1 MSINGL
7 EWVVLAVLA
16 LALVGPNRL
25 PEYAT
30 GLARLIRRAR
40 EFALGAREQVR
51 TELGPEFD
59 DVDWRKYDPRRYHPR
74 QIVRNAL
81 SETWEDPDDEP
92 PVKPVSA
99 TMSTAKVAGATIAP
113 TSSPSLTKPPAV
125 AATPVRSGATAA
137 SRPGGSVRGGSA
149 PRPARTPRPA
159 VLDGAPGP
167 SPAPST
173 WASRATE
180 VTPSGGYD
188 SDAT

>member
-25 PEYAT
+25 PDYAQ

-40 EFALGAREQVR
+40 DFALGAREQVR

-59 DVDWRKYDPRRYHPR
+59 DVDWKKYDPRRYHPR

-81 SETWEDPDDEP
+81 SEAWEDDDDP

-99 TMSTAKVAGATIAP
+99 RMSTAKPDADLKRRAPSMVKDATSGTTTRKPTTPGRTVA
-113 TSSPSLTKPPAV
+113 
-125 AATPVRSGATAA
+125 
-137 SRPGGSVRGGSA
+137 A
-149 PRPARTPRPA
+149 PRPARTARPA
-159 VLDGAPGP
+159 VLDGTPAP
-167 SPAPST
+167 SPAPTT
-173 WASRATE
+173 WSAAAAPAPPAAT
-180 VTPSGGYD
+180 YD
-188 SDAT
+188 DDAT